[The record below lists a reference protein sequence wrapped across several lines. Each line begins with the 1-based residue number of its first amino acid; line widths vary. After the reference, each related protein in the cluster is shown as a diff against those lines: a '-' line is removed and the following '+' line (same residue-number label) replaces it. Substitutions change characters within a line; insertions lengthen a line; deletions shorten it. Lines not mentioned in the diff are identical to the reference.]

1 MTFFVDRG
9 AIDTIGL
16 SLFSVLTEERI
27 TIIVLIV
34 FGVLCNDYRAQ
45 FVRGLRQ
52 RVRLVLFN
60 GLLYSWHQVSPAVLL
75 ANPVPCR
82 DKTLFHLFK
91 ATLQSFLDDVT
102 LE

>member
-27 TIIVLIV
+27 TIIVFIV
-34 FGVLCNDYRAQ
+34 FGVLCDDYRAQ
-45 FVRGLRQ
+45 FVHGLRQ
-52 RVRLVLFN
+52 RVTLVLFN
-60 GLLYSWHQVSPAVLL
+60 GLLYSRHQVSPAVLP

-82 DKTLFHLFK
+82 DKTLFHLFI
-91 ATLQSFLDDVT
+91 ATLEPSLDDFT

>member
-52 RVRLVLFN
+52 
-60 GLLYSWHQVSPAVLL
+60 
-75 ANPVPCR
+75 
-82 DKTLFHLFK
+82 
-91 ATLQSFLDDVT
+91 
-102 LE
+102 